1 MAEKKVFVRKATGLV
16 REIGFLTAILI
27 VVANMVGLG
36 WQKRLFQFT
45 GPAIVPENSYF
56 LGIPPIVMAFIVVGI
71 IVLLTVWVFAI
82 LGASM
87 PRSGGGYVYI
97 SRILSPSLGFLASWT
112 EFFSIAV
119 SYGLIGT
126 AVFEAILIYSKLAQ
140 LPSDLINTLAT
151 PEVLLVGGMAIVVL
165 FAIVASLGVRMAGL
179 LLQIMFWVPAAIT
192 IVIYGMLLTATPQAL
207 NSGIQSFAGQSPT
220 YYTNLALSQG
230 MDTPYAG
237 GYWSAVPYAALGA
250 YWAYIGFAAS
260 TFVAGEI
267 KEVAKNLPKTLFI
280 ANAFVVFLY
289 ITISALVARAAMMVG
304 QVTTAG
310 GNTYSFFSAYSF
322 LSYNS
327 AGTLPSELP
336 KAWMPNVAAFVAMGN
351 NINWLPILVL
361 VFAVFWVA
369 NDIPPFILTSS
380 RIVFAMAFDR
390 VLPEKLAEVNER
402 WHSPIWAVV
411 FVMLV
416 AFIGNF
422 AESDVFP
429 KWLGSNH
436 IVSKFINS
444 GGGVVA
450 TDIWDTIFFLLAAV
464 AGLMFVYRR
473 KDIYERSSYKPS
485 IGGFPLVTLIGLLA
499 TIGNIWMLYAVVA
512 PPSGYGIT
520 YPEVWYFTIILLVIG
535 AIIYFYYRSKG
546 TRTGVDYGTIYA
558 EIPPE

>member
-1 MAEKKVFVRKATGLV
+1 LAEKKVFVRKATGLV

-27 VVANMVGLG
+27 VVCNMVGLG

-45 GPAIVPENSYF
+45 GPAIVPENSYV
-56 LGIPPIVMAFIVVGI
+56 LGLPPIVMAFIIVGVV
-71 IVLLTVWVFAI
+71 VLLTVWVFAI
-82 LGASM
+82 LGAAM

-97 SRILSPSLGFLASWT
+97 SRILSPPVGFLASWT

-119 SYGLIGT
+119 SFGLIGT
-126 AVFEAILIYSKLAQ
+126 AVFEAILIYSQLAQ
-140 LPSDLINTLAT
+140 LPSSLISSLAT
-151 PEVLLVGGMAIVVL
+151 PEVLLVGGMIIVIL
-165 FAIVASLGVRMAGL
+165 FTILASLGVRMAGM

-192 IVIYGMLLTATPQAL
+192 ILIYGLLLTATPQVMA
-207 NSGIQSFAGQSPT
+207 SGIQSFTGQSAVT
-220 YYTNLALSQG
+220 FTNSALAQG
-230 MDTPYAG
+230 MAPFAG
-237 GYWSAVPYAALGA
+237 GYWGAVAYASLGA

-267 KEVAKNLPKTLFI
+267 KEVAKRLPRTLFI
-280 ANAFVVFLY
+280 ANTFVVFLY

-304 QVTTAG
+304 QVTSG

-322 LSYNS
+322 LSYGG
-327 AGTLPSELP
+327 ATLPSVLP
-336 KAWMPNVAAFVAMGN
+336 KAWMPNIAAFVAFGN
-351 NINWLPILVL
+351 NITWLPILVL
-361 VFAVFWVA
+361 IFAAFWVA

-380 RIVFAMAFDR
+380 RIIFAMAFDR

-402 WHSPIWAVV
+402 WHSPIWAVF

-436 IVSKFINS
+436 IVSRFINS

-485 IGGFPLVTLIGLLA
+485 IGGIPAITIIGLLA
-499 TIGNIWMLYAVVA
+499 TIGNIWLLYAVIA
-512 PPSGYGIT
+512 PPYGYGTT

-535 AIIYFYYRSKG
+535 AIIYYYYRNKG

>member
-27 VVANMVGLG
+27 VVCNMVGLG
-36 WQKRLFQFT
+36 WQKRRFQFT

-56 LGIPPIVMAFIVVGI
+56 LGLPPIVMAFIIVGVV
-71 IVLLTVWVFAI
+71 VLLTVWVFAI
-82 LGASM
+82 LGAAM

-97 SRILSPSLGFLASWT
+97 SRILSPSIGFLASWT

-126 AVFEAILIYSKLAQ
+126 AVFEAILIYSKLAK

-151 PEVLLVGGMAIVVL
+151 PEVLLIGGMVIVVL
-165 FAIVASLGVRMAGL
+165 FALLATMGVRMAGM

-192 IVIYGMLLTATPQAL
+192 VLIYGMLLTATPSTL
-207 NSGIQSFAGQSPT
+207 TSGIQSFAGQSPT
-220 YYTNLALSQG
+220 AFTNLAISQG
-230 MDTPYAG
+230 MDVPYSG
-237 GYWSAVPYAALGA
+237 GYWGAVNYAALGA

-267 KEVAKNLPKTLFI
+267 KEVAKNLPKTLFV
-280 ANAFVVFLY
+280 ANSFVIFLY
-289 ITISALVARAAMMVG
+289 ISISALVARAAMMVG
-304 QVTTAG
+304 QVTVTAT

-322 LSYNS
+322 MSYGG
-327 AGTLPSELP
+327 GTLTGIAAALP
-336 KAWMPNVAAFVAMGN
+336 KAWMPNIAAFIAFGN
-351 NINWLPILVL
+351 GMDWLPFLVL
-361 VFAVFWVA
+361 VFAAFWVA

-380 RIVFAMAFDR
+380 RIIFAMAFDR
-390 VLPEKLAEVNER
+390 VLPEKFAEVNER
-402 WHSPIWAVV
+402 WHSPIWAVI

-429 KWLGSNH
+429 KWFGADNIL
-436 IVSKFINS
+436 SKFINS

-464 AGLMFVYRR
+464 AGLMFVFRR

-485 IGGFPLVTLIGLLA
+485 IGGMPLVTIIGLLA
-499 TIGNIWMLYAVVA
+499 TIGNLWLLYAVA
-512 PPSGYGIT
+512 SGYGLT
-520 YPEVWYFTIILLVIG
+520 YPEVWYFTIILLAIG
-535 AIIYFYYRSKG
+535 AIIYFYYRGKG